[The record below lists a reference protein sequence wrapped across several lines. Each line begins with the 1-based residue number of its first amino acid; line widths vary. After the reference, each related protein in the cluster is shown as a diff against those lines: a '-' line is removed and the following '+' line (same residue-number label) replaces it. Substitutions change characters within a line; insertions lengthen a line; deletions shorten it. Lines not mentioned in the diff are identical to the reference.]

1 MNKALTKA
9 DIVEAVYNDKAL
21 SFNRAEVKN
30 IVENLLVLMKQA
42 IKKDDTL
49 LISGFGKFEAYDK
62 NARKG
67 RNPQTDESI
76 TLPPR
81 KVVVFRLSRKFRVEL
96 NGGEEEEA
104 SRRNSLMLFRDA
116 IRPASAGL
124 FSCPKLFSRSREM
137 PGLPGFAPLPSV
149 RGFFFAL

>member
-9 DIVEAVYNDKAL
+9 DIVEAVYEQNDR
-21 SFNRAEVKN
+21 NRAEVKN
-30 IVENLLVLMKQA
+30 IVESLLTLMKQA
-42 IKKDDTL
+42 VKKDHSL

-67 RNPQTDESI
+67 RNPQTDEAI

-96 NGGEEEEA
+96 NGE
-104 SRRNSLMLFRDA
+104 
-116 IRPASAGL
+116 
-124 FSCPKLFSRSREM
+124 
-137 PGLPGFAPLPSV
+137 
-149 RGFFFAL
+149 